1 MLLSKKLGIAS
12 LPSDAVTRQAIRGP
26 GGLILRAP
34 SAVTTTPSESSTT
47 SLQIL

>member
-12 LPSDAVTRQAIRGP
+12 LPSDAVTRQGIRGP
-26 GGLILRAP
+26 GLILRAP